1 MKVSANSRS
10 TGVNSDRQVS
20 LTVTAMNN
28 IDYSRTA
35 DRVMNIPFSRMRETM
50 HLVHCL
56 GGKITSVSVS
66 GGPSSA
72 PISNSAPRKT
82 KKGAPEDN

>member
-56 GGKITSVSVS
+56 GGKITSVTVS
-66 GGPSSA
+66 GGPSA
-72 PISNSAPRKT
+72 PISTSPPRKT
-82 KKGAPEDN
+82 KKGALEDN

>member
-56 GGKITSVSVS
+56 GGKITSVTVS
-66 GGPSSA
+66 GSPSS
-72 PISNSAPRKT
+72 PISNSAPPRKT